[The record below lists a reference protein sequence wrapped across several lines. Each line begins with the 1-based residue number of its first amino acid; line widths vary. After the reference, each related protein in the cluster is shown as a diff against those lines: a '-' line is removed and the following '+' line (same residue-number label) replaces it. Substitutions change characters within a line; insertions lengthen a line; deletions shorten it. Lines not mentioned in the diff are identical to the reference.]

1 MDGISELAKLFKE
14 RDNQPYLGPQT
25 GIVLSPPPN
34 IQVVLGDKIILTKEH
49 LIIAAHVLKDYQRE
63 IEVTGN
69 IQTKGEGGSITLKKG
84 SSSTTYEVD
93 GGRVGAQTTSTGT
106 MKYTDTLKKGD
117 VVILIP
123 STDEQ
128 TYFLIDKAVRL

>member
-25 GIVLSPPPN
+25 GMVLSPPPN
-34 IQVVLGDKIILTKEH
+34 IQVSLGDKIILTKEH
-49 LIIAAHVLKDYQRE
+49 LVIAAHVLKDYQRE
-63 IEVTGN
+63 IEVKGN
-69 IQTKGEGGSITLKKG
+69 IQTNGEGGSITLQT
-84 SSSTTYEVD
+84 SPPPTTYKVVS
-93 GGRVGAQTTSTGT
+93 GSVGAQTTITGT

-117 VVILIP
+117 IVILVP